1 MWFNPGGTEM
11 EDEEW
16 NTAFVR
22 TLGVMLSG
30 DTIDVRDYHGRPIQD
45 DTFLMLL
52 NAHHETVNF
61 VLPGQEEV
69 RWELII
75 DTRLEEGFL
84 ELKNFCLLRGIRD
97 GRSLFFVT
105 AFEGGRAVA
114 RARRIVEEAKTKIW
128 QIHG

>member
-1 MWFNPGGTEM
+1 M

-30 DTIDVRDYHGRPIQD
+30 DTIDVRDFYSRPIQD

-61 VLPGQEEV
+61 VLPGQEDV

-84 ELKNFCLLRGIRD
+84 KTPKIFA
-97 GRSLFFVT
+97 SS
-105 AFEGGRAVA
+105 
-114 RARRIVEEAKTKIW
+114 EE
-128 QIHG
+128 